1 VNTNSAAEFGNKVI
15 IIIIVFLTP
24 VLNSQGM
31 KKLRYAIQKKYKNQA
46 VVVVSIII
54 ITTAMV
60 ILVGSRCPEGNV
72 LGLAFGRRD
81 LYRRRR
87 RWRRRRRRRWL
98 WRVIRAGAAAC
109 RVAVLSRRALFT
121 RDLATNDSR
130 EHTMHTH
137 LDD

>member
-1 VNTNSAAEFGNKVI
+1 VNTNSAAEFGKKVI
-15 IIIIVFLTP
+15 IIIIII
-24 VLNSQGM
+24 
-31 KKLRYAIQKKYKNQA
+31 A
-46 VVVVSIII
+46 VVSIII
-54 ITTAMV
+54 ITTAMM

-72 LGLAFGRRD
+72 PGLAFGRRD
-81 LYRRRR
+81 LCRRRR
-87 RWRRRRRRRWL
+87 RWRRRRWRWL